1 MACLAGTTWAWF
13 AVSIENENNENLG
26 ARRLHAVMEHLLK
39 EVLYDADDNETKAIN
54 VDKDFVDKHIGS
66 ALKDTNLR
74 RYIL

>member
-1 MACLAGTTWAWF
+1 MQKKSTSAIFMQT
-13 AVSIENENNENLG
+13 ENNENLG

-39 EVLYDADDNETKAIN
+39 DVLYEADDNETKEIN
-54 VDKDFVDKHIGS
+54 VDKEFVDKHIGS